1 MQKTAA
7 VLRDEKKKAIALAK
21 VHLENLKTPENIANH
36 MLDLYVERK
45 NLIERMESRKKDKE
59 DFSKRGT
66 AQAAKRMQIIAE
78 LGKEEQ
84 VQETTFGMDD
94 NDWNVYKD
102 IQKNCFSEDEEDD

>member
-1 MQKTAA
+1 
-7 VLRDEKKKAIALAK
+7 
-21 VHLENLKTPENIANH
+21 
-36 MLDLYVERK
+36 
-45 NLIERMESRKKDKE
+45 
-59 DFSKRGT
+59 
-66 AQAAKRMQIIAE
+66 MQIIAE